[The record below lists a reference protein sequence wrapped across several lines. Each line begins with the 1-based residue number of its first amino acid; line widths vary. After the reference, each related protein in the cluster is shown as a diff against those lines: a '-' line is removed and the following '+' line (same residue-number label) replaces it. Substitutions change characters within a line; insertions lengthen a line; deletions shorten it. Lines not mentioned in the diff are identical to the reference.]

1 MIAPKSDSLTGRIVC
16 GTDFSLLAAE
26 AAHAA
31 AAVTMRL
38 KQPLLLVPAPPK
50 NWHDELFESAQDWLG
65 ALVREKLSAEAAR
78 LRLLGATVEER
89 MLDVLSEKSM
99 TELLRDCGAAL
110 VMIGATER
118 ELMKRCLVGD
128 AVDALAEWSPISTVL
143 VRAALPFQEWTRG
156 KRPLRVL
163 VACDPA
169 ESSEVALGC
178 ARELRRVAPC
188 EVTVGYA
195 LDDSAEGDS
204 DLAVKGKISAL
215 LGDENVDL
223 LVMHGA
229 FDVHRRMLEL
239 AQETQPDL
247 LVVGPPQH
255 HDFTPWPHLS
265 VARTVLRHFPLNVIC
280 APMRVAPLRTRTPAP
295 IATAMPA
302 SLALAL

>member
-16 GTDFSLLAAE
+16 GTDFSPLAAE
-26 AAHAA
+26 AANAA
-31 AAVTMRL
+31 AAMTMRL
-38 KQPLLLVPAPPK
+38 KQPLLLVPAPPE
-50 NWHDELFESAQDWLG
+50 NLHDELSERARDWLS

-89 MLDVLSEKSM
+89 MLDGLSDESM
-99 TELLRDCGAAL
+99 AEFLRNCGSAL
-110 VMIGATER
+110 VILGATER
-118 ELMKRCLVGD
+118 ELVKRCLVGD
-128 AVDALAEWSPISTVL
+128 AADALAEWSPISTLL
-143 VRAALPFQEWTRG
+143 VRAAVPFQEWARG
-156 KRPLRVL
+156 ERPLRVL

-169 ESSEVALGC
+169 KSSEVALGC
-178 ARELRRVAPC
+178 VRELRRVAPC

-195 LDDSAEGDS
+195 LDDFTERDF
-204 DLAVKGKISAL
+204 DLPVKEKIGAL
-215 LGDENVDL
+215 LGDENVGL

-247 LVVGPPQH
+247 LVVGAPQH
-255 HDFTPWPHLS
+255 HDFTFWPHLS

-280 APMRVAPLRTRTPAP
+280 APMQVAPLRTRARAA
-295 IATAMPA
+295 IATAMPV